1 MKTIDQYKEEFIE
14 LARQFEKEHGCR
26 IKMIQVEQFT
36 DSHVSKFG
44 QEYETYHYSCNI
56 IT

>member
-14 LARQFEKEHGCR
+14 LAKQFEKEHGCS
-26 IKMIQVEQFT
+26 IKKIQVERYT
-36 DSHVSKFG
+36 ESCSNTFG
-44 QEYETYHYSCNI
+44 QEYEICDYSCNI